1 MNAKVTMTNCAPP
14 TAVFDDWCVGLDNE
28 ELLRTPVYGAA
39 LEFYVLIRHSDEA
52 LVKAVCNR
60 ISDLCEDIL
69 HDSRMG
75 NFESANFAALRI
87 SLLSRSLKEL
97 AVKSA

>member
-1 MNAKVTMTNCAPP
+1 MITMTNYAPP
-14 TAVFDDWCVGLDNE
+14 NAVFDDWCVSLDNV

-39 LEFYVLIRHSDEA
+39 LDFYVLVRKSDDA

-60 ISDLCEDIL
+60 ISDLCDDIV

-75 NFESANFAALRI
+75 NFDAAGVAALRV
-87 SLLSRSLKEL
+87 SLLSRSLKEA
-97 AVKSA
+97 AVKAA

>member
-1 MNAKVTMTNCAPP
+1 MNITMTNFAPP
-14 TAVFDDWCVGLDNE
+14 MAVFDDWCVSLDNV

-39 LEFYVLIRHSDEA
+39 LDFYVLIRHSDEA

-75 NFESANFAALRI
+75 HFEDASLAALRI
-87 SLLSRSLKEL
+87 SLLSRSLKES
-97 AVKSA
+97 AVKAA